1 MLAMNPARSVWSQ
14 QAACNNK
21 PEIYLAD
28 RPNRD
33 DYAPICN
40 KICPVKDL
48 CLSHAIV
55 NDERGIW
62 GGMTYLQ
69 RQKLPEMFKLMLNLS
84 KVPKESPISE
94 YLKEDHPSP
103 ESQQPLASVS
113 QLSSKQLQKKASV
126 LREEA
131 KVVYSG
137 LDSFLH
143 SLPDTSSLTELLA
156 G

>member
-1 MLAMNPARSVWSQ
+1 MNESRASWSQ
-14 QAACNNK
+14 RSACIDK
-21 PEIYLAD
+21 PEIFLAD

-48 CLSHAIV
+48 CLAHAIK

-69 RQKLPEMFKLMLNLS
+69 RKNIPAAFRLTLRLGE
-84 KVPKESPISE
+84 VPKESPISE
-94 YLKEDHPSP
+94 YLKEDHPTPSAVPAQP
-103 ESQQPLASVS
+103 EVLASVTV
-113 QLSSKQLQKKASV
+113 LKPASV

-131 KVVYSG
+131 KAVLSG
-137 LDSFLH
+137 LDSLLL
-143 SLPDTSSLTELLA
+143 SLQDISSQTKLLA

>member
-1 MLAMNPARSVWSQ
+1 MNPARSVWSQ
-14 QAACNNK
+14 QAACNDK
-21 PEIYLAD
+21 PDIYLAD

-40 KICPVKDL
+40 RVCPVKDL

-69 RQKLPEMFKLMLNLS
+69 RKKIPAAFKLSLNLAL
-84 KVPKESPISE
+84 VPRESPISA
-94 YLKEDHPSP
+94 YLKEDHQGHES
-103 ESQQPLASVS
+103 ESQASLAPVS
-113 QLSSKQLQKKASV
+113 ELALKRKASV

-131 KVVYSG
+131 KQVYSG
-137 LDSFLH
+137 LDSFLLA
-143 SLPDTSSLTELLA
+143 LPDTSSLTELLA

>member
-1 MLAMNPARSVWSQ
+1 MNEPRSVWSQ
-14 QAACNNK
+14 RSACIDK
-21 PEIYLAD
+21 PEIFLAD

-40 KICPVKDL
+40 KVCPVKDL
-48 CLSHAIV
+48 CLAHAIV

-69 RQKLPEMFKLMLNLS
+69 RKKIPAAFRLTLRLGE
-84 KVPKESPISE
+84 VPKESPISE
-94 YLKEDHPSP
+94 YLKEDRQS
-103 ESQQPLASVS
+103 PLAAQEPNEVSASVTV
-113 QLSSKQLQKKASV
+113 LKPASV

-131 KVVYSG
+131 KAVLSG
-137 LDSFLH
+137 LDSFLLA
-143 SLPDTSSLTELLA
+143 LPDTSLLTKLLA